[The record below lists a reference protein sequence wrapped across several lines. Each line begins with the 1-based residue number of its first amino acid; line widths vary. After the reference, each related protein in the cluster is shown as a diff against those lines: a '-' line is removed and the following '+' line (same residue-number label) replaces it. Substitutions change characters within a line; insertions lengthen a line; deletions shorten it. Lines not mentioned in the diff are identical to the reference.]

1 MGGVLGHLKSF
12 WSERDV
18 LANLEI
24 DLGLYYVTIYI
35 VCEGQTEIENTRTMR
50 VRRKGSEKW
59 EGQMKS
65 KV

>member
-1 MGGVLGHLKSF
+1 MGGVSGHLKSF

-35 VCEGQTEIENTRTMR
+35 GTVWIARFLTSAFSALFFFFFFFCA
-50 VRRKGSEKW
+50 
-59 EGQMKS
+59 
-65 KV
+65 

>member
-35 VCEGQTEIENTRTMR
+35 VCERQTEIE
-50 VRRKGSEKW
+50 KH
-59 EGQMKS
+59 
-65 KV
+65 